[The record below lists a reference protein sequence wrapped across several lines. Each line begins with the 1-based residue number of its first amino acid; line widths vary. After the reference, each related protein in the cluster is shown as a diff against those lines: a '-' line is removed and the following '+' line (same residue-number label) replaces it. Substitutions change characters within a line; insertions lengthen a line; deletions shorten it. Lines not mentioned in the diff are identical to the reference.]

1 MVEDSRSHVCG
12 GLTAGLDI
20 WEMAVIPMILNNS
33 DCWVEMSPK
42 TILELE
48 KLQLMFYRS
57 LLAVGSGCPIPSLYW
72 ETGGMMMKYRIIK
85 RKLLF
90 LHHVATLPS
99 DSLAK
104 EILEVQTRLSVPGLV
119 QECQEWL
126 IRFEIV
132 KLEKIFKTAV

>member
-1 MVEDSRSHVCG
+1 
-12 GLTAGLDI
+12 
-20 WEMAVIPMILNNS
+20 
-33 DCWVEMSPK
+33 
-42 TILELE
+42 
-48 KLQLMFYRS
+48 
-57 LLAVGSGCPIPSLYW
+57 
-72 ETGGMMMKYRIIK
+72 MKYRIIK

-104 EILEVQTRLSVPGLV
+104 EILEVQTRLSLPGLV

-132 KLEKIFKTAV
+132 KLEKYSKLQFKRIIKKKIHAENKNDIINQMKSYKKLN